1 MKIRKLI
8 CSFLALSLLLAGC
21 SSADDTVTDDTLTP
35 DVTDTSIADDNNN
48 GDNAEEKEDE
58 NMEIS
63 DTVTAGYTFDLTDEL
78 VLSQD
83 IGLSAGESVLAAYK
97 GRKDTNPISDIYFF
111 ADPTSV
117 EYNGRV
123 YVYGTNDTLEFVENG
138 GVGDNDYGSVN
149 SLVCY
154 SSADMV
160 NWQFETV
167 VPVGEVA
174 TWAGCSWAP
183 SIVAREES
191 DGLTHFYLYF
201 ANGAAGVGVLTST
214 SPTGPWVDP
223 LGKALIDGSNS
234 YLQQDPVW
242 WCFDPG
248 VVIDDN
254 GVGWIAFG
262 GGDPVSE
269 DESGL
274 YTGNCR
280 LARLGSDM
288 ISIDSDIIV
297 IDAPYHFEANELN
310 YINGTYVLS
319 YCSNWWERTEW
330 DDSLTADISDV
341 CTICYMVSTDPLD
354 PDSWVYMGE
363 YLGNP
368 TKYGYWFSNNHT
380 HLQKFGNKWYVFY
393 QNVLLLED
401 MNHTDGGG
409 YRSIGVNTI
418 DIDEEAVTIGYGTMS
433 DTGVTQTKYVK
444 ASKVNQAQ
452 CYRISAG
459 VNAKEI
465 SDRTVLVV
473 DTQGSYVGINGVNFG
488 DGVNAFA
495 AAVNGR
501 GIIEVRLDSATGD
514 TVASLQFDTDGEFK
528 TVYTE
533 LETPIDGKHSLYFVF
548 GGEFEFDAWQ
558 FAN

>member
-21 SSADDTVTDDTLTP
+21 SSTDNTVTDDTFKF
-35 DVTDTSIADDNNN
+35 DVTDTSITDDNNE

-58 NMEIS
+58 DMEFS
-63 DTVTAGYTFDLTDEL
+63 DTVTAGYVFDLTGEL
-78 VLSQD
+78 VISQD
-83 IGLSAGESVLAAYK
+83 MGLSTGESVLAAYK

-154 SSADMV
+154 SSSDMV

-234 YLQQDPVW
+234 HLQQDPVW

-341 CTICYMVSTDPLD
+341 CTICYMISTDPLD

-459 VNAKEI
+459 VSAKEI

-501 GIIEVRLDSATGD
+501 GIIEVRLDSATDD

-528 TVYTE
+528 TVYTK

>member
-1 MKIRKLI
+1 MMKLRKI
-8 CSFLALSLLLAGC
+8 VCSLLALTLLLAGC
-21 SSADDTVTDDTLTP
+21 SSSDNSVNDDPVIP
-35 DVTDTSIADDNNN
+35 DVTGETV
-48 GDNAEEKEDE
+48 
-58 NMEIS
+58 IS
-63 DTVTAGYTFDLTDEL
+63 DDEAPETEDDETAAPDIETAGYGFDLPGEL
-78 VLSQD
+78 VLSQEL
-83 IGLSAGESVLAAYK
+83 GLSAGESVLAAYK
-97 GRKDTNPISDIYFF
+97 GRKDTNPVSDIYFF

-123 YVYGTNDTLEFVENG
+123 YVYGTNDTIEYDENG

-154 SSADMV
+154 STADMV
-160 NWQFETV
+160 NWQFECI
-167 VPVGEVA
+167 VPVGKVA
-174 TWAGCSWAP
+174 TWAGFSWAP

-214 SPTGPWVDP
+214 SPTGPWTDP

-269 DESGL
+269 EESGL

-280 LARLGSDM
+280 LARLGDDM
-288 ISIDSDIIV
+288 ISIDSEIIV

-310 YINGTYVLS
+310 YINGTYVLT

-330 DDSLTADISDV
+330 DDSLTAGISDV
-341 CTICYMVSTDPLD
+341 CTMCYMVSTDPLD

-380 HLQKFGNKWYVFY
+380 HLQKFGSKWYIFY

-401 MNHTDGGG
+401 MNHTEGGG

-418 DIDEEAVTIGYGTMS
+418 EIDEETVTISYGTMS
-433 DTGVTQTKYVK
+433 DTGVSQAKYIK
-444 ASKVNQAQ
+444 AHEVNQAQ

-459 VNAKEI
+459 VTSKEI
-465 SDRTVLVV
+465 SDRTVLFV

-488 DGVNAFA
+488 DGMSAFA
-495 AAVNGR
+495 ATVSGR
-501 GIIEVRLDSATGD
+501 GVIEIRLDSATGD
-514 TVASLQFDTDGEFK
+514 TVANLQFDTGDSFQ
-528 TVYTE
+528 TIYTE
-533 LETPIDGKHSLYFVF
+533 LETPIDGKHSLYLVF
-548 GGEFEFDAWQ
+548 DGEFEFDAWQ
-558 FAN
+558 FAS